1 MAFYLASISM
11 NRSGRKVGGQCRSS
25 ILKPRTSKRRV
36 FADAAEV
43 AARAELLRKPAN
55 NIISHR
61 PKATVTWTVR
71 NGHRVVNVSRPVP
84 VLQLIKARR

>member
-1 MAFYLASISM
+1 M
-11 NRSGRKVGGQCRSS
+11 NRTGRKVGGQCRSS
-25 ILKPRTSKRRV
+25 ILKSRTSKRRV

-43 AARAELLRKPAN
+43 AARAEQLRKPAN

-61 PKATVTWTVR
+61 PKAKVTWTVR

-84 VLQLIKARR
+84 VMQLIKARR